1 MTDPAGKWHPLG
13 RTREE
18 DLNILTE
25 GGETGW
31 WDDTGRP
38 APWPEDFLDPTAGWA
53 NQNAASPAITAPTTT
68 PKTRHSEP
76 RAQMA
81 GNPATLAGKLV
92 LKRPE
97 TI

>member
-31 WDDTGRP
+31 WDDTGTP
-38 APWPEDFLDPTAGWA
+38 AP
-53 NQNAASPAITAPTTT
+53 
-68 PKTRHSEP
+68 
-76 RAQMA
+76 
-81 GNPATLAGKLV
+81 
-92 LKRPE
+92 
-97 TI
+97 